1 VNELFSSF
9 AFLLSHYLKR
19 KEGEKG
25 MRVYRMLSTLMF
37 ALLLCGFDHAQFYPQ
52 SAIAGTFAQETQNPQ
67 LPKINPEF
75 QDEVTRLAAQGLRL
89 KEATGASL
97 EATTRHLAAIF
108 ERTSLKESGAV
119 YEFRI
124 LESDGKTSKTI
135 FARKEFFFS
144 FAALNEMAKWNATDI
159 NGDGVKEILVQ
170 SSSGGNCWACN
181 PVEIYQVKNHQVRL
195 IAAAPIQKIADL
207 NQDGVAELI
216 VADARWEFY
225 GDLSHAAS
233 PSAKLVYAWKN
244 GRYVNASR
252 DYADFY
258 KAEIDRIRALLDEAK
273 ASINGEEG
281 SDDSYIGLAIT
292 LAISYRHA
300 GEIERGLKEFDA
312 LLNANTRSPDQAKRR
327 ATIVRDFRLGDSA
340 DKLLQIKYGDPLI

>member
-1 VNELFSSF
+1 
-9 AFLLSHYLKR
+9 
-19 KEGEKG
+19 
-25 MRVYRMLSTLMF
+25 MRVYRMITTLML
-37 ALLLCGFDHAQFYPQ
+37 AVLLQGFDHAHFYPQ
-52 SAIAGTFAQETQNPQ
+52 SANAGTFAQETPNPQ
-67 LPKINPEF
+67 PPKINPEF
-75 QDEVTRLAAQGLRL
+75 QEEITRLAAEGLKL

-97 EATTRHLAAIF
+97 AAATHHLAGIF
-108 ERTSLKESGAV
+108 ERTGSKEPAAI

-135 FARKEFFFS
+135 FMRKEFFFS
-144 FAALNEMAKWNATDI
+144 FAALNEMMKWNATDL
-159 NGDGVKEILVQ
+159 NGDGLKEILVQ

-258 KAEIDRIRALLDEAK
+258 KAEIDRIHALLGEAK
-273 ASINGEEG
+273 ANITGEEG

-300 GEIERGLKEFDA
+300 GEIERGLKEFEA
-312 LLNANTRSPDQAKRR
+312 LLNANTRSQEQAKRR

>member
-1 VNELFSSF
+1 MRAYLFLILAATLFLNGF
-9 AFLLSHYLKR
+9 ASAH
-19 KEGEKG
+19 
-25 MRVYRMLSTLMF
+25 
-37 ALLLCGFDHAQFYPQ
+37 FYPQ
-52 SAIAGTFAQETQNPQ
+52 SAIADSSAQETQNPQ
-67 LPKINPEF
+67 ALKINPEF
-75 QDEVTRLAAQGLRL
+75 QAEITRLAAEGLSL
-89 KEATGASL
+89 KEATVAGL
-97 EATTRHLAAIF
+97 EATTHQLAAIF
-108 ERTSLKESGAV
+108 ERTTPKEPSAV

-124 LESDGKTSKTI
+124 IESDGKASKTI
-135 FARKEFFFS
+135 FTRKEFFFS

-159 NGDGVKEILVQ
+159 NGDGLKEILVQ

-181 PVEIYQVKNHQVRL
+181 PVEIYQVKNHQAKL

-207 NQDGVAELI
+207 NNDGLAELV

-252 DYADFY
+252 DFVDFY
-258 KAEIDRIRALLDEAK
+258 KAEIVRIGAALDEAK
-273 ASINGEEG
+273 ANITTQEG

-300 GEIERGLKEFDA
+300 GEIERGLKEFEA
-312 LLNANTRSPDQAKRR
+312 LMNANTGSPEQKKRR

-340 DKLLQIKYGDPLI
+340 EKLLQIKYGDPLI